1 MTYAPRIPP
10 EILSQLLAR
19 VIASNEA
26 GLTDVSEG
34 GVLATIL
41 GSVAQEVANLELRI
55 ASVAGNFFLKLEGA
69 DLDRRLEEFPASF
82 ARRLP
87 ATAAQ
92 GGAFVVR
99 RNALTSDPA
108 YPEVVFPARS
118 IIVTSSSNTAVTY
131 ANVNAITFA
140 VDQQYVE
147 DQPFIALATGMR
159 SNLSSLYAIDTIIAG
174 GSDLQE
180 VTNTAP
186 ITGGRDRELD
196 TLLRIR
202 AQQWLASLAL
212 CQNGAIET
220 LARSFVSTSQ
230 ALVTHARMWNDPD
243 MPGYS
248 ELVVDDGN
256 GMAGY
261 VQLANQTSGTLP
273 TLQGDGNRY
282 TLFFHYPAATPPV
295 VTINGVNVPASQ
307 MRLAPEKGVLYINAD
322 NSFAPGQAWTVGN
335 HQVYTGVIAELQA
348 LLNDTA
354 TAAGTRVRV
363 VPPLRQVQSF
373 SGNLTVITGSD
384 INAVR
389 NQVKANIVAF
399 LASLAPGDPLLM
411 YRLIGFLNRVP
422 GVLNIVFDNSID
434 RYPSSTRHKLV
445 TTVENITL
453 R

>member
-1 MTYAPRIPP
+1 MTFVPRIPP
-10 EILSQLLAR
+10 EILSQLIAR
-19 VIASNEA
+19 VIATNEA

-55 ASVAGNFFLKLEGA
+55 STIASNFFLNLEGA
-69 DLDRRLEEFPASF
+69 DLDRRLEEFPAAF
-82 ARRLP
+82 TRRLS

-92 GGAFVVR
+92 GGAFIVR
-99 RNALTSDPA
+99 RNPRSPA
-108 YPEVVFPARS
+108 PEYPEVIIPARS
-118 IIVTSSSNTAVTY
+118 IIVAASSNPTITY
-131 ANVNAITFA
+131 TNINAITFA

-147 DQPFIALATGMR
+147 NQPFIALATGLN
-159 SNLSSLYAIDTIIAG
+159 SNLLSLYAIDTIIAG
-174 GSDLQE
+174 GAELQE
-180 VTNTAP
+180 VTNTAT
-186 ITGGRDRELD
+186 ITGGREREVD
-196 TLLRIR
+196 ALLRVR

-212 CQNGAIET
+212 CQNNAIET
-220 LARSFVSTSQ
+220 LARSFVSSTQ

-261 VQLANQTSGTLP
+261 VESANPTSGTLP

-282 TLFFHYPAATPPV
+282 MLFFHYPAATPPV
-295 VTINGVNVPASQ
+295 VTINGVNVPPSQ
-307 MRLAPEKGVLYINAD
+307 MTLAPEKGVLYLNAT
-322 NSFAPGQAWTVGN
+322 NSFQPGQAWTVDG

-348 LLNDTA
+348 LLNETA
-354 TAAGTRVRV
+354 VAAGTRVRV
-363 VPPLRQVQSF
+363 VPPTRQLQSF
-373 SGNLTVITGSD
+373 SGDLTVITGSD

-399 LASLAPGDPLLM
+399 VAALAPGEPLLM

-422 GVLNIVFDNSID
+422 GVLNIVFDNPID
-434 RYPSSTRHKLV
+434 RYPSSIRHKLV
-445 TTVENITL
+445 TTVESITL

>member
-1 MTYAPRIPP
+1 MTFAPRIPP

-55 ASVAGNFFLKLEGA
+55 STLASNFFLDLTGA
-69 DLDRRLEEFPASF
+69 DLDRRLEEFPSSF
-82 ARRLP
+82 ARRMP
-87 ATAAQ
+87 STAAQ
-92 GGAFVVR
+92 GGAFTLRRDVR
-99 RNALTSDPA
+99 STLPQ
-108 YPEVVFPARS
+108 YPELTIPARS
-118 IIVTSSSNTAVTY
+118 IIVTASSNPSITY
-131 ANVNAITFA
+131 TNINAIYFA
-140 VDQQYVE
+140 LDQVHVE
-147 DQPFIALATGMR
+147 NQPFISLATGAR
-159 SNLSSLYAIDTIIAG
+159 SNLMSLYAIDTITSG
-174 GSDLQE
+174 GGLLE

-186 ITGGRDRELD
+186 ITGGSDREPD
-196 TLLRIR
+196 ELLRLR

-212 CQNGAIET
+212 CQPLALES
-220 LARSFVSTSQ
+220 LARSFVSSSNSR
-230 ALVTHARMWNDPD
+230 VTHARMWTDPD

-248 ELVVDDGN
+248 ELVIDDGN

-261 VQLANQTSGTLP
+261 TQNANTTSGTLP

-295 VTINGVNVPASQ
+295 VTIGGTNVPPS
-307 MRLAPEKGVLYINAD
+307 MMTLAPEKGVLYLNAS
-322 NSFAPGQAWTVGN
+322 NSFTPGQAWSITG
-335 HQVYTGVIAELQA
+335 HQVFTGILAELQQ
-348 LLNDTA
+348 LINDTA
-354 TAAGTRVRV
+354 VAAGTRVRV
-363 VPPLRQVQSF
+363 VPPMRQVLTIT
-373 SGNLTVITGSD
+373 GDLTVITGSD

-399 LASLAPGDPLLM
+399 VASLAPGEPLLM

-422 GVLNIVFDNSID
+422 GVLNIVFDQTD
-434 RYPSSTRHKLV
+434 RYPGSIREKLI
-445 TTVENITL
+445 TTVESITL